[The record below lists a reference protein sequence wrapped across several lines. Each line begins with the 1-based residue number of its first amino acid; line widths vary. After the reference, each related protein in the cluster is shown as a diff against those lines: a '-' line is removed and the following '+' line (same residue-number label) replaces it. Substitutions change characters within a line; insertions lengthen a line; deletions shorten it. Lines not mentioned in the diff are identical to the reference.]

1 MDIKELEKE
10 VELLQKKVDLMKQS
24 LELMRQID
32 DYYKSKALPV
42 YPISPCPIRTY
53 PYVTTTS
60 DW

>member
-1 MDIKELEKE
+1 
-10 VELLQKKVDLMKQS
+10 
-24 LELMRQID
+24 MRQID